1 MKKTIDPAPIIEAL
15 TERLVTA
22 KSEECN
28 LLGEVIAMLRAAP
41 DVSTRWISVEDRKPK
56 DFVSVLGYMTNAG
69 DFPSVRECYAV
80 GHGFFFPALRDVNP
94 VSHWMEMPEPPEV
107 KHE

>member
-1 MKKTIDPAPIIEAL
+1 MKKTIDPVPIIEKLAGRCL
-15 TERLVTA
+15 IA
-22 KSEECN
+22 KGLECS
-28 LLGEVIAMLRAAP
+28 LLGEVIDMLRAAP
-41 DVSTRWISVEDRKPK
+41 DESVCWIPIADRKPK

-69 DFPSVRECYAV
+69 EFPSVRECYAV
-80 GHGFFFPALRDVNP
+80 GHGFFFPALCEVNQ